1 MMTQPKILV
10 LGGGMGGVE
19 AAINLSQRIKGQAQI
34 DLISNRDFLYV
45 YPASIW
51 LTVGHR
57 TVEDLSL
64 PLSPL
69 AEIHGF
75 NFSHEEIRE
84 VNTSQ
89 QYVITDRQK
98 REYDY
103 LVIALG
109 GSKLKPK
116 GIEHTRT
123 VCRSPQDGI
132 DIQEKFLKLV
142 DRGYGTIAC
151 GFSGNP
157 KDSTAVRGGPM
168 FEVTFNFDT
177 YLRQKGLRDR
187 FELIFFTP
195 SPKPGKR
202 LGEKG
207 LAQIAKLFEKR
218 NIRTITGRKITEF
231 TAEGVVF
238 EDGTEIQSDLT
249 VFTPGMTGNPVLK
262 NSDLPLT
269 EAGFVP
275 VSDTAQVKDLENC
288 YAIGDSSFFEG
299 PAWRARQGHL
309 AELMARTAAENIA
322 RQTREQ
328 FPRASFREEMHI
340 LCVMDLGDEAVFV
353 YRDDEK
359 AIAPRGAW
367 ARWAKLAWEKY
378 YKLNKE
384 NKVPRLM

>member
-1 MMTQPKILV
+1 MKMPKVLV
-10 LGGGMGGVE
+10 IGGGMGGVE
-19 AAINLSQRIKGQAQI
+19 AAIELQNRLKGKAQV
-34 DLISNRDFLYV
+34 DLISNRDFLYL

-64 PLSPL
+64 PIPQLS
-69 AEIHGF
+69 EIHGF
-75 NFSHEEIRE
+75 NFLHEEIQE
-84 VNTSQ
+84 VNTAQ
-89 QYVITDRQK
+89 QKVITDRGE
-98 REYDY
+98 RDYDY
-103 LVIALG
+103 LIVALG

-132 DIQEKFLKLV
+132 DIQETFLKLV
-142 DRGYGTIAC
+142 EQRHGTIAC

-157 KDSTAVRGGPM
+157 LDATAVRGGPM

-187 FELIFFTP
+187 FDLLFFTP

-207 LAQIAKLFEKR
+207 LAQLAKLFQER
-218 NIRTITGRKITEF
+218 NIKTFTGRKIKQF
-231 TAEGVVF
+231 KSSSIIF
-238 EDGTEIQSDLT
+238 EDDDEIQADLI

-275 VSDTAQVKDLENC
+275 VSDTAQVQGLDNC
-288 YAIGDSSFFEG
+288 YAIGDSSFFNG

-322 RQTREQ
+322 LQIAGQ
-328 FPRASFREEMHI
+328 FPRASFAEDMHI

-353 YRDDEK
+353 YRDEEK
-359 AIAPRGAW
+359 AMAPQGAW

-378 YKLNKE
+378 YKLNKHK
-384 NKVPRLM
+384 KVPRLM